1 MFEVMIETANRDP
14 RHVRCLSTVCGIGRG
29 EENLVVL
36 QGWNIARE
44 HASLNVR
51 GGGVSIQVLSERAAI
66 TVNGA
71 RVQSEHGPL
80 DREDILIIGAY
91 RLRVL
96 VDQPGAIAAPAR

>member
-51 GGGVSIQVLSERAAI
+51 GGGVFSRFSASERRSPS
-66 TVNGA
+66 TV
-71 RVQSEHGPL
+71 H
-80 DREDILIIGAY
+80 AY
-91 RLRVL
+91 RVST
-96 VDQPGAIAAPAR
+96 ARWTAKTY